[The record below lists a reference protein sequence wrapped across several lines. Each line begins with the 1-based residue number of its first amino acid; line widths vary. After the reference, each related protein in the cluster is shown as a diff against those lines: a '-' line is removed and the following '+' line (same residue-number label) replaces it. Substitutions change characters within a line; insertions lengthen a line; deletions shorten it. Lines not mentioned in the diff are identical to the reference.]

1 MPTSITPQPIVAADL
16 AARKPVER
24 IAEPPPSLAAS
35 ILYDLNLWSAFRAGL
50 IGAVGMTVYMFMVP
64 RLLGIPQMDIGITI
78 GRLCDSSD
86 SYGLAYWTGWTLWHV
101 VNAVI
106 YVVPFGLVVWIV
118 RQISTR
124 LFGVWWQVDV
134 INGFLFG
141 LVLLLLGPMTG
152 VPSMLADLPEVTERG
167 LTNPGFF
174 MLGLGLGWLPALVD
188 LGAHSLHGC
197 LVGYFYKLRDV
208 S

>member
-1 MPTSITPQPIVAADL
+1 MTS
-16 AARKPVER
+16 
-24 IAEPPPSLAAS
+24 
-35 ILYDLNLWSAFRAGL
+35 
-50 IGAVGMTVYMFMVP
+50 YMFVVP

-78 GRLCDSSD
+78 GRLCDPSD

-118 RQISTR
+118 RQITTR

-134 INGFLFG
+134 FNGFLFG

-152 VPSMLADLPEVTERG
+152 VPSMLADLPQVTERG

-174 MLGLGLGWLPALVD
+174 MLDLHLGLLPALVD
-188 LGAHSLHGC
+188 LGAHSFHGC
-197 LVGYFYKLRDV
+197 LVGWFYKLRV
-208 S
+208 SSIDIVERSKPLIERSALAGACLRIAETKAPAKAGTPTVVARH